1 MAHNVLTYTTL
12 HLRLLGVLAV
22 CICFMLPLHAGRRD
36 RIRTKKQQIAMLEQD
51 TQASIEEQLRIPQS
65 TQPIQES
72 PSIELV
78 QEEEIPF
85 IEPVK
90 TQEQLIHTQS
100 VPVEVP
106 DEIELYFENANL
118 QNFVQQIEDIF
129 DIVFIT
135 DDALDPLPQGAKSLK
150 GNKISYRTIKPISRT
165 QVWNTFNTFLN
176 IAGFTVIPHTN
187 DRTYRIAPIATAQKS
202 PLNTY
207 IGVDAVTLP
216 DTDEL
221 VRYVYFIE
229 NNTVDTI
236 RAVVEQ
242 FRSTASTAVYLNEHK
257 GFILTDISYN
267 IKKLMEIIK
276 ELDKISMPESLSVLK
291 LKRADAKNVKE
302 LYDTLTQKE
311 QDQRFGPR
319 PPMNRR
325 SPDALALPENITIIA
340 EPRTNSLI
348 LLGPQ
353 SARERIEQFIIKNV
367 DVELDQA
374 YSPLH
379 TYQVQYAN
387 AETIAKIMNDVVK
400 FGEDTDAGRSGGV
413 RGGDQYLRP
422 ISFIAEPAT
431 NRLVIKGHYE
441 DYIKALDV
449 IKKLDVDQPQVAI
462 EVLIL
467 SVDIGKTKQLG
478 AQIRSKAEN
487 GTDGLLGPNI
497 KFQTSGLFAKG
508 AMSPSSIEQKTTADS
523 PGVKRLLGNLINTVV
538 GATAGNT
545 IITLGEDLC
554 GVWGIVQLLET
565 VSNVQLVSNPFIIAT
580 NNAPAEVSLGE
591 TRRVATATSIAAS
604 SNQDNLSGF
613 GDDSADL
620 IVKVTPHIN
629 SDGMIVLDLD
639 ITIDNFT
646 SAEQNNPTKNTKNI
660 KTYATLANKQVLALG
675 GLVRNVISNSMSK
688 VPLLGD
694 IPLLG
699 WFFKNKSKVEQKQNL
714 LILVST
720 RIIEPTNPA
729 DLALYNKKHTDEY
742 RNTVDELITVSE
754 QRDPIHR
761 VFFEPG
767 VNSTERM
774 VDEFLF
780 NRKNGGGNARMKRIK
795 KKKAETL
802 ARNQAMQQLHAHQE
816 PIKVVTHKPQAIT
829 STRLQPVPHKHMT
842 VAAAKTEQPKVSSM
856 PKTTIAPV
864 ESHKNQELKT
874 ALQHKKRSNLAFTEL
889 LPRETQ
895 GARA

>member
-1 MAHNVLTYTTL
+1 MAQNVLTYNKFY
-12 HLRLLGVLAV
+12 LRLLGVLAV
-22 CICFMLPLHAGRRD
+22 CALFTVPLQAGRRD
-36 RIRTKKQQIAMLEQD
+36 RIRTKRQRVAMLAESA
-51 TQASIEEQLRIPQS
+51 QA
-65 TQPIQES
+65 
-72 PSIELV
+72 
-78 QEEEIPF
+78 
-85 IEPVK
+85 PV
-90 TQEQLIHTQS
+90 QEQLNIPQYS
-100 VPVEVP
+100 QPVEETFFVESAQPQQSAILQDPEPYIEKSEEIIVEIP

-118 QNFVQQIEDIF
+118 QNFVQQIEAIF
-129 DIVFIT
+129 DITFIT

-176 IAGFTVIPHTN
+176 IAGFTIIPHIN

-202 PLNTY
+202 PLHTY
-207 IGVDAVTLP
+207 IGIDATALP

-221 VRYVYFIE
+221 IRYVYFIE
-229 NNTVDTI
+229 NNTVEAI

-242 FRSTASTAVYLNEHK
+242 FRSTSSSAVYLNEHK

-267 IKKLMEIIK
+267 IKKLMEIIR

-291 LKRADAKNVKE
+291 LRRADAKNVKE
-302 LYDTLTQKE
+302 LYDTLTQKDN
-311 QDQRFGPR
+311 DQRFGPR
-319 PPMNRR
+319 PMNRR

-353 SARERIEQFIIKNV
+353 SARERIEQFIVKNV

-387 AETIAKIMNDVVK
+387 AETIAKIMNEVVK
-400 FGEDTDAGRSGGV
+400 FGEETDAGKSGGV

-431 NRLVIKGHYE
+431 NRLVIKGHYD
-441 DYIKALDV
+441 DYLKAIDV
-449 IKKLDVDQPQVAI
+449 IKRLDIDQPQVAI
-462 EVLIL
+462 EILIL
-467 SVDIGKTKQLG
+467 SVDIAKNKQLG

-487 GTDGLLGPNI
+487 GTNGLLGNNV
-497 KFQTSGLFAKG
+497 KFQTSGLFAQG
-508 AMSPSSIEQKTTADS
+508 AQSPSSIEQKTTADS

-538 GATAGNT
+538 GAPAGNT
-545 IITLGEDLC
+545 IITMGEDLC
-554 GVWGIVQLLET
+554 GVWGIMQLLET
-565 VSNVQLVSNPFIIAT
+565 VSNVQLVSNPFLIAT

-591 TRRVATATSIAAS
+591 TRRVATGTAVAS
-604 SNQDNLSGF
+604 SGNQSNIDAF

-629 SDGMIVLDLD
+629 SDGMIVLDLE

-675 GLVRNVISNSMSK
+675 GLVRNVVSNSMSK
-688 VPLLGD
+688 VPVLGD

-720 RIIEPTNPA
+720 RIIEPTNPS
-729 DLALYNKKHTDEY
+729 DLAIYNKKHTDEY
-742 RNTVDELITVSE
+742 RDTVDELLTISE
-754 QRDPIHR
+754 QRDPIHKM
-761 VFFEPG
+761 FFEPG
-767 VNSTERM
+767 INSTEKM
-774 VDEFLF
+774 VDNFIF
-780 NRKNGGGNARMKRIK
+780 DRKTGGGNARMKRMK
-795 KKKAETL
+795 RRKAQGLHKQQPADEPVLPQQPVST
-802 ARNQAMQQLHAHQE
+802 AMQTPQGAIPQRKQ
-816 PIKVVTHKPQAIT
+816 PVVQKPVVTAKGEPPKAT
-829 STRLQPVPHKHMT
+829 NAASTATR
-842 VAAAKTEQPKVSSM
+842 TE
-856 PKTTIAPV
+856 
-864 ESHKNQELKT
+864 ELRT
-874 ALQHKKRSNLAFTEL
+874 ALHTKKRSNLAFTEM
-889 LPRETQ
+889 LPARTQ
-895 GARA
+895 GARI